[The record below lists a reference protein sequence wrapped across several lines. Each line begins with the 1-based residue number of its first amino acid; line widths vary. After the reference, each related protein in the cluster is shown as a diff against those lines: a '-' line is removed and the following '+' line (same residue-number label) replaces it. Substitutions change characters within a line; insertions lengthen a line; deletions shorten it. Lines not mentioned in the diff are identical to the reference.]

1 MVFKSNI
8 TFFFFYVRQHYLSD
22 HSIFIHF
29 DNCHSFLQG
38 TSKQI
43 LNKVFSYLW
52 MVEAAQTDSF
62 FSIPKPCA
70 SLIFEVEMKHQN
82 K

>member
-8 TFFFFYVRQHYLSD
+8 TFFFNVRQHYLSD
-22 HSIFIHF
+22 HNIFIHF

-52 MVEAAQTDSF
+52 MDEPAQTDSF
-62 FSIPKPCA
+62 FSIPKPRA